1 MKKRGIQFYREYLF
15 GRKYNKYR
23 RLARQYHTS
32 TWVIYRL
39 IHGTSIRDEYELN
52 IYHQLVEENPSYFQ

>member
-1 MKKRGIQFYREYLF
+1 MKERRIQFYREYFLSK
-15 GRKYNKYR
+15 KYNKFR

-39 IHGTSIRDEYELN
+39 IHGTSIRNEHELN
-52 IYHQLVEENPSYFQ
+52 IYHQLVENNPYYFQ